1 MRLLS
6 FIVFFALFYN
16 APFIFSASET
26 SLEFHISEDLMAKS
40 DEFDKL
46 VEHPSLKD
54 LMKDKMIKRPDKCPM
69 ENLAVSE
76 LYEKLRIVTQAFDSG
91 NCSSGTTG
99 ALLKS
104 LSGITEKGALIMTL
118 SKNPAASYATLASLS
133 NITDLSSTSAVATT
147 TTTETTTGTS
157 TTSTPSSTT
166 SDYYST
172 MSSYLV
178 GLSQNDDCVNNLKRK
193 GFLSTLGDI
202 ITTMGQASLLI
213 PTGSGFLY
221 SAAGIAVGS
230 TLKILASL
238 FKPPFNWEIPEE
250 RAQFEGLIC
259 AFFKLRRDIENA
271 HVLGVDKKKTLEEIA
286 AITKQINEINGY
298 KDRLLE
304 EQKVRNQE
312 ILKFKE
318 NYYNSRQKLETYYL
332 HTSIDTFIKK
342 TEEETLKT
350 APNKS
355 QAIKY
360 ASDLGKKVLL
370 MASFNQLEDFEIM
383 RGLLEPFT
391 NTQLVL
397 ELHKK
402 KYPDIYTEAVEPLL
416 IYLKTNRII
425 LDTELL
431 IPTKDFLSLKKT
443 EDSKDNQEL
452 IQLIDNS
459 YLQLLQKVGDTTVY
473 LNTQIQILN
482 NTLKRLQLNTWDAGS
497 SMDFNIVEE
506 YIKIQK
512 SIYEKNG
519 YSYLSYFK
527 ETAYDSYKQYKKD
540 YDDLLQKRKVPTFNK
555 DLPWLCRSTKQ
566 TVMRWHFANHAVESI
581 WDFLKANEGIFYTN
595 VKRVKLGANFIPIG
609 RTNQYKLYKDARSSE
624 IAKALYYQEVEN
636 KKKKIEEKEKKQ
648 ENDERISLALEK
660 QEEIEKLLHHEARE
674 HISQEE
680 RLRDIKVSQLLDK
693 KKLKEKEKDFY
704 LQKMREKRAT
714 QKKTPPLL
722 IYNRSDLDSYG
733 LRLRNNLGK
742 LMLQIKYSEAEIKD
756 LTNFREEYQCT
767 QYE

>member
-1 MRLLS
+1 MKLLS
-6 FIVFFALFYN
+6 FIVFFALFYP
-16 APFIFSASET
+16 APFVFPASKT
-26 SLEFHISEDLMAKS
+26 PLEFHVSEDLMAKS
-40 DEFDKL
+40 DEFEKL
-46 VEHPSLKD
+46 LEHPSLKD
-54 LMKDKMIKRPDKCPM
+54 LMRDKMIKRPDKCPI

-76 LYEKLRIVTQAFDSG
+76 LYEKLRLVTKAFDSG

-99 ALLKS
+99 ALLKG
-104 LSGITEKGALIMTL
+104 LSSITEKGALIITL

-133 NITDLSSTSAVATT
+133 NITDLSQTSAVATT
-147 TTTETTTGTS
+147 ATTETTTETS
-157 TTSTPSSTT
+157 TSTSSSKT

-172 MSSYLV
+172 VSSYLV

-202 ITTMGQASLLI
+202 ITTMGQASLLV

-286 AITKQINEINGY
+286 AITKQINEINTY

-304 EQKVRNQE
+304 EQKSRNQE
-312 ILKFKE
+312 ILSFKE
-318 NYYNSRQKLETYYL
+318 NYYNSRQKLETYHL
-332 HTSIDTFIKK
+332 HMAIDTFINK
-342 TEEETLKT
+342 TEEETFK
-350 APNKS
+350 ASPNKS

-360 ASDLGKKVLL
+360 ASDLGRKALL
-370 MASFNQLEDFEIM
+370 MESFNQLEDFEIM
-383 RGLLEPFT
+383 KGLLEPFT
-391 NTQLVL
+391 STQIIL

-402 KYPDIYTEAVEPLL
+402 KYPDFYIESIEPLL
-416 IYLKTNRII
+416 IYLKTNRTI

-431 IPTKDFLSLKKT
+431 TPTKDFLALKKT
-443 EDSKDNQEL
+443 EDSKNNQEI
-452 IQLIDNS
+452 IQLIDDS
-459 YLQLLQKVGDTTVY
+459 YLKLLQRVGDTTVY

-482 NTLKRLQLNTWDAGS
+482 NMLKRLQLNTWDAGS

-519 YSYLSYFK
+519 YSYVSYFK

-540 YDDLLQKRKVPTFNK
+540 YEDLIKKQQVPTFNK
-555 DLPWLCRSTKQ
+555 DLPWLCRSSKQ

-581 WDFLKANEGIFYTN
+581 WDFLRANEGLFYTN
-595 VKRVKLGANFIPIG
+595 VKRVKLGAQFLPLG

-636 KKKKIEEKEKKQ
+636 ENKKREEKEKKQ
-648 ENDERISLALEK
+648 ENNDRIALALEK
-660 QEEIEKLLHHEARE
+660 QEEIEKLLHHEAKK
-674 HISQEE
+674 HILPQE
-680 RLRDIKVSQLLDK
+680 RLRDIKITQLLDK
-693 KKLKEKEKDFY
+693 NKLEKKEKELY
-704 LQKMREKRAT
+704 LKKIDEKRT
-714 QKKTPPLL
+714 SQKEKPPLL
-722 IYNRSDLDSYG
+722 IYNRNELNSYG
-733 LRLRNNLGK
+733 LTLKSNLGK
-742 LMLQIKYSEAEIKD
+742 LMLQIKYSEAEIKG
-756 LTNFREEYQCT
+756 LTDFRKEYQCT